1 MTYRRNIDMES
12 MLITRVVLVGFAEI
26 FLRLMCFLGTNEKV
40 QHRKLQHER
49 VSPGKSAI

>member
-1 MTYRRNIDMES
+1 MES

-40 QHRKLQHER
+40 QHGKLQHER
-49 VSPGKSAI
+49 LSPKQSAI